1 MAAFN
6 ICKIAINDF
15 HYLFDDLIDS
25 LVASLLDLGHKCSVS
40 TNEMRSGTI
49 NILIG
54 SIIFDDVL
62 LASTLTQPY
71 IVYQME
77 ILDDQLGH
85 LKNYPNYLG
94 FLSRAQSIWD
104 YSPKNVDYLKSKGLC
119 NVEYVPP
126 GYHQISEKVSWPNS
140 SHQFDF
146 LFIGSLSQRR
156 ITFLEGLIKR
166 GYAVGAIT
174 DAKMSFGAQR
184 DQVIADSKIIL
195 NIHCFEN
202 LNNLETVRISYLLA
216 NKAVVV
222 SESSDHDPYQGA
234 IEYADY
240 DVLMERCIAVLN
252 DIPNLELRSNR
263 GYLAIKNID
272 MTALVR
278 RALLTID
285 IPSTILHS

>member
-1 MAAFN
+1 MTVFN

-15 HYLFDDLIDS
+15 HYLFDDLVS
-25 LVASLLDLGHKCSVS
+25 SVAASLDDLGHECSISV
-40 TNEMRSGTI
+40 NEMRSDAI

-62 LASTLTQPY
+62 MLSVLAQPY
-71 IVYQME
+71 IIYQME

-85 LKNYPNYLG
+85 LKNHPHYLS
-94 FLSRAQSIWD
+94 FLSRAWSIWD
-104 YSPKNVDYLKSKGLC
+104 YSPKNVEYLKSKGFN

-126 GYHQISEKVSWPNS
+126 GYHPICEKVTWRS
-140 SHQFDF
+140 SPHQFDF

-156 ITFLEGLIKR
+156 ITFLEKLIKH
-166 GYAVGAIT
+166 GYSVGAIT
-174 DAKMSFGAQR
+174 DSKKEFGTQR
-184 DQVIADSKIIL
+184 DQVLADSKIIL

-202 LNNLETVRISYLLA
+202 LNNLETVRISHLLT

-234 IEYADY
+234 IEYAKY
-240 DVLMERCIAVLN
+240 DEMVDRCISVLN
-252 DIPNLELRSNR
+252 DAPNLEERSSR

-272 MTALVR
+272 MTALVKK
-278 RALLTID
+278 ALLTID
-285 IPSTILHS
+285 IPSTI

>member
-6 ICKIAINDF
+6 VCKIAINDF

-25 LVASLLDLGHKCSVS
+25 VVASLQQLGHECSVS
-40 TNEMRSGTI
+40 TNEVRSGAI

-54 SIIFDDVL
+54 SIIFDEIL
-62 LASTLTQPY
+62 LASVLTQPY

-77 ILDDQLGH
+77 ILDDQRGH

-94 FLSRAQSIWD
+94 FLSRAQSVWD
-104 YSPKNVDYLKSKGLC
+104 YSPKNVAYLKSKGLS
-119 NVEYVPP
+119 NVEYLPP
-126 GYHQISEKVSWPNS
+126 GYHPICEKVNWRS
-140 SHQFDF
+140 SPHQFDF

-156 ITFLEGLIKR
+156 IAFLENLIKR

-174 DAKMSFGAQR
+174 DAKKAFGAQR
-184 DQVIADSKIIL
+184 DQVVADSKIIL

-216 NKAVVV
+216 NRAVVV
-222 SESSDHDPYQGA
+222 SETSDHDPYQGA
-234 IEYADY
+234 IEYANY
-240 DVLMERCIAVLN
+240 DALTDHCIAVLN
-252 DIPNLELRSNR
+252 DASNLEGRSNK

-272 MTALVR
+272 MPSLIKQV
-278 RALLTID
+278 LLKINID
-285 IPSTILHS
+285 LSI